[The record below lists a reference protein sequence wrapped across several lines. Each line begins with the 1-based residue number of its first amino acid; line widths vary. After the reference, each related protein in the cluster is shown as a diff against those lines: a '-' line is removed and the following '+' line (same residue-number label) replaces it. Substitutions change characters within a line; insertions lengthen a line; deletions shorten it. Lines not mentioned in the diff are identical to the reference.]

1 MSRVG
6 CFLEK
11 SPIISLLLFLTLS
24 CLVPFIMPLA
34 DPPLLAFPEIT
45 FSSLNCNSL
54 NMSTISSVRQK
65 QKIYAITK
73 LKTDFI
79 FLSDIRLGSLAHEN
93 KITELENSL
102 LFNPHEGYKLIHN
115 SNKSSRGVGILI
127 KHNLPVLVLA
137 EARDHN
143 SNILALHC
151 SLHDS
156 EFIIASIYGPN
167 KNCPEFFTDM
177 ENIFTT
183 VSHLP
188 IIIGGGLELYCF

>member
-1 MSRVG
+1 
-6 CFLEK
+6 
-11 SPIISLLLFLTLS
+11 
-24 CLVPFIMPLA
+24 MPLA

-45 FSSLNCNSL
+45 FSSLNCNRL

-79 FLSDIRLGSLAHEN
+79 FLSDIRLGGLTHEN

-156 EFIIASIYGPN
+156 EFVIVSIYGPN
-167 KNCPEFFTDM
+167 KNCPDFLLIWKTFLPLSPTFRLLLGGTGIVLFLM
-177 ENIFTT
+177 
-183 VSHLP
+183 SPLP
-188 IIIGGGLELYCF
+188 ITWTVLT